1 MALRRF
7 ELDDL
12 LNRPGTYFNPATEV
26 LVVVDDSPELDNE
39 IFDDDFD
46 GDEWVLIGDEVPVDE
61 VVRDDML
68 EKFQAANAPTA
79 SGAIPA
85 DMDDEDEV
93 DDIEAD
99 LEEDEDGAI
108 IELDPEGEEL

>member
-12 LNRPGTYFNPATEV
+12 LNRPGTYFNPQTEV
-26 LVVVDDSPELDNE
+26 LVVVDDSAAIDNE

-46 GDEWVLIGDEVPVDE
+46 GDEWVLIADDSPVDE
-61 VVRDDML
+61 IVRDDLL
-68 EKFQAANAPTA
+68 EKFQATNAPTA

-85 DMDDEDEV
+85 DMDDEDVV
-93 DDIEAD
+93 DEIEAD
-99 LEEDEDGAI
+99 LEEDEDGVI
-108 IELDPEGEEL
+108 TELDPEADL